1 MVLTSRKFRKDRSAK
16 QALGPGY
23 IFNEDRGRLGLRI
36 QRLMS
41 GYVWAED
48 PPNCVRR
55 IVSNLEILPG
65 DRPDERRVHSVI
77 VVHRSRI
84 DGQTRFLVAGCE
96 DVWRKEG
103 GVWRLARR
111 EASLDHSVVPDTNL
125 NVFF

>member
-1 MVLTSRKFRKDRSAK
+1 MSDDHGLLRQEIESRALEQALYRESRLLDEEKFPEWLEMTTEDVLYRMVLTSRKFRKDRSAK

-55 IVSNLEILPG
+55 IV
-65 DRPDERRVHSVI
+65 
-77 VVHRSRI
+77 
-84 DGQTRFLVAGCE
+84 
-96 DVWRKEG
+96 
-103 GVWRLARR
+103 
-111 EASLDHSVVPDTNL
+111 
-125 NVFF
+125 